1 MLLLE
6 RSEVLNFGSQAQ
18 SALRQTRDVGSAFWT
33 LLLTQTWLTVF
44 TCVMTI
50 VSIAFFS
57 YGECRAAMCS
67 CALVS
72 APSQARDSFDGFHS
86 GPNDDQ
92 FPLDLSYIGFLIILP
107 CLLCMYQVMRECYME
122 ICIVAS
128 GRAINLSCTDA
139 LQISVSCRHS
149 TGGRQRCTASHKVNG
164 ALMRHCGQCELQ
176 CS

>member
-1 MLLLE
+1 MSAALLCAPAPL
-6 RSEVLNFGSQAQ
+6 
-18 SALRQTRDVGSAFWT
+18 SAHPHKLVT
-33 LLLTQTWLTVF
+33 LL
-44 TCVMTI
+44 MD
-50 VSIAFFS
+50 SI
-57 YGECRAAMCS
+57 
-67 CALVS
+67 
-72 APSQARDSFDGFHS
+72 S

-139 LQISVSCRHS
+139 LQISLSCRHS

-164 ALMRHCGQCELQ
+164 ALTRHCGQCELQ
-176 CS
+176 RS